1 MEETR
6 TVTSPQ
12 EPDPPPRQG
21 QTLRTVGIVVAVLIV
36 LAIVGLAVWG
46 MVSHPLATAV
56 IRDISIIVLA
66 LVTII
71 IGLFLVILVFQLQSL
86 IALLRDEIKPILSS
100 TNQTVSTVRGTTTFL
115 SDSLVKPM
123 IETASL
129 TAGFLGGLRALVGT
143 GRQKRRRN
151 GSPGRGEVDT
161 HGLNQK
167 PE

>member
-6 TVTSPQ
+6 MVTSPQ

-71 IGLFLVILVFQLQSL
+71 IGLFLVILIFQLQSL
-86 IALLRDEIKPILSS
+86 IALLRDEVKPILESA
-100 TNQTVSTVRGTTTFL
+100 NQTASTVRGTTTFV
-115 SDSLVKPM
+115 SDSVVKPM
-123 IETASL
+123 IGAASFAAGVGRTVRVL
-129 TAGFLGGLRALVGT
+129 TGSD
-143 GRQKRRRN
+143 QKKQRRKRSR
-151 GSPGRGEVDT
+151 GSE
-161 HGLNQK
+161 
-167 PE
+167 EA